1 MYSLHRAHS
10 PPLSSL
16 SCFPALLDGKR
27 ACFPYLRHKKWKVNG
42 QERDQRAGGKSS
54 ISLRG
59 ACVLLTRGNPG
70 VLTIPSGWHQWE
82 RKGRREAEAAAVP
95 TAQAKRRKGGRA
107 TEGRGGKKASAERAP
122 RGA

>member
-16 SCFPALLDGKR
+16 SCFPELLDGKP

-70 VLTIPSGWHQWE
+70 VLSLWHCWG
-82 RKGRREAEAAAVP
+82 RKRKREAEAAALP
-95 TAQAKRRKGGRA
+95 TAQAKRRGVR
-107 TEGRGGKKASAERAP
+107 SAKR
-122 RGA
+122 